1 MRLPDLNIKKKSKS
15 TAFAGI
21 RRARGKFSLLTPE
34 HEWVNMLLIQ
44 KKHDDPVVWR
54 IAASKRG
61 SHAESG
67 SAGGSGRDRVE
78 HDGR

>member
-21 RRARGKFSLLTPE
+21 RRARGKLSLLTPE
-34 HEWVNMLLIQ
+34 YEWVNMLLIQ
-44 KKHDDPVVWR
+44 KKHGDPVVWR

-61 SHAESG
+61 NHGESG
-67 SAGGSGRDRVE
+67 SPGGLGRNRAE